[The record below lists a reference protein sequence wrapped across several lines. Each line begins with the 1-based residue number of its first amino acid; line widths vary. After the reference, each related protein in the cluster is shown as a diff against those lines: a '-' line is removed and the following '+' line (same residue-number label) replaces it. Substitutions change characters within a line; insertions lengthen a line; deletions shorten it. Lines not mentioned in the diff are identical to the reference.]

1 MWQAE
6 DIRKVKGKRSFPTK
20 LGSLDE
26 YFQTLAD
33 NSRQYEGK
41 TGENLSLKMQSTL
54 GKIGRKKT
62 QNETNQVIY
71 DHSKSCP
78 QELNKGL
85 LRYSTCKDERRKCFS
100 LISCVFPTSA
110 PLSIDPLYKHRP
122 VFLHTTLSTKSAS
135 IKKQDWQEEYNVL
148 ILGTEVL
155 GITIS
160 IRCWSFQIGLDLDF
174 VQITSLSPIFGQ
186 LLHFFLNTKTSI

>member
-1 MWQAE
+1 M
-6 DIRKVKGKRSFPTK
+6 KKKLVKTCQSKCKAP
-20 LGSLDE
+20 
-26 YFQTLAD
+26 
-33 NSRQYEGK
+33 
-41 TGENLSLKMQSTL
+41 LKN
-54 GKIGRKKT
+54 KEKKT

-85 LRYSTCKDERRKCFS
+85 MKYSTCKDERRKCFS

-135 IKKQDWQEEYNVL
+135 IQKARPTSKVQRLDIRYWSVRYFFSNLYFRFWAIAMKVGPSWQQLSWQKQKHQ
-148 ILGTEVL
+148 
-155 GITIS
+155 
-160 IRCWSFQIGLDLDF
+160 Q
-174 VQITSLSPIFGQ
+174 
-186 LLHFFLNTKTSI
+186 